1 MAGERIVSR
10 RISLQARIDD
20 FLAERHRLGF
30 ELHSRDTLLASFA
43 RYVASR
49 HHRGPLTVEL
59 MADWARC
66 DKGNK
71 GTPGTWA
78 RRLALLR
85 HFARYLKQF
94 ESDTEVP
101 DELIFGPEPG
111 RVAPH
116 IYHQEEIVE
125 LLAAARKLGPRGS
138 LRPATYEALFGL
150 MASSG
155 LRVSEAI
162 HLRDADVDLK
172 RGMLTV
178 RQTKFAKSRQ
188 LPMHPSTVE
197 AMARYRRER
206 VQQVPSTPDTPFLV
220 SSRGRRLGQP
230 LSDRQAHRVFTAL
243 RNSLG
248 WVNRGAHDAPRLHD
262 LRHTFAVRRMML
274 WHADGTD
281 IEQMMLALSTYMGH
295 AKICYTYWYLT
306 AVPELM
312 ALAGGKFERFAD
324 LSGDCDE

>member
-1 MAGERIVSR
+1 MSR

-20 FLAERHRLGF
+20 YLAERRRLGF

-43 RYVASR
+43 SYVASR

-66 DKGNK
+66 DKGNR

-94 ESDTEVP
+94 EPDTEVP

-116 IYHQEEIVE
+116 IYREDEIVE
-125 LLAAARKLGPRGS
+125 LLAAARKLGPCGS
-138 LRPATYEALFGL
+138 LRPMTFETLFGL
-150 MASSG
+150 MASTG

-172 RGMLTV
+172 RGMLTI

-188 LPMHPSTVE
+188 LPLHPSTVE
-197 AMARYRRER
+197 ALARYRRQR
-206 VQQVPSTPDTPFLV
+206 TRHVPSTADTPFLI

-230 LSDRQAHRVFTAL
+230 LGDRQAHRVFNAL
-243 RNSLG
+243 RDSLG
-248 WVNRGAHDAPRLHD
+248 WVNRGAHEAPRLHD
-262 LRHTFAVRRMML
+262 LRHTFAVRRVMR
-274 WHADGTD
+274 WHAEGTD
-281 IEQMMLALSTYMGH
+281 VDQMMLALSTYMGH
-295 AKICYTYWYLT
+295 AEIFYTYWYLT

-312 ALAGGKFERFAD
+312 ALAAGKFEHFAD
-324 LSGDCDE
+324 FPGEGDE

>member
-1 MAGERIVSR
+1 
-10 RISLQARIDD
+10 
-20 FLAERHRLGF
+20 
-30 ELHSRDTLLASFA
+30 
-43 RYVASR
+43 
-49 HHRGPLTVEL
+49 
-59 MADWARC
+59 
-66 DKGNK
+66 
-71 GTPGTWA
+71 
-78 RRLALLR
+78 
-85 HFARYLKQF
+85 
-94 ESDTEVP
+94 VP

-220 SSRGRRLGQP
+220 SSRGRRLG
-230 LSDRQAHRVFTAL
+230 T
-243 RNSLG
+243 
-248 WVNRGAHDAPRLHD
+248 
-262 LRHTFAVRRMML
+262 VR
-274 WHADGTD
+274 
-281 IEQMMLALSTYMGH
+281 
-295 AKICYTYWYLT
+295 LT
-306 AVPELM
+306 ASSLRYVTVSVGSIAARTM
-312 ALAGGKFERFAD
+312 RR
-324 LSGDCDE
+324 DCTTCAIPLPSDA

>member
-1 MAGERIVSR
+1 MSR

-20 FLAERHRLGF
+20 FLAERRRLGF
-30 ELHSRDTLLASFA
+30 ELRSWDSLLSGFA

-49 HHRGPLTVEL
+49 HHRGALTVEL
-59 MADWARC
+59 MADWARH
-66 DKGNK
+66 DKGNRE
-71 GTPGTWA
+71 TPGTWA
-78 RRLALLR
+78 RRLERVRL
-85 HFARYLKQF
+85 FARYLSQF
-94 ESDTEVP
+94 EPDTEVP
-101 DELIFGPEPG
+101 DESIFGPVPG

-116 IYHQEEIVE
+116 IYHEEEIIE
-125 LLAAARKLGPRGS
+125 LLSAARQLGPRNS

-172 RGMLTV
+172 RGMLTI

-197 AMARYRRER
+197 AMTRYRRER
-206 VQQVPSTPDTPFLV
+206 VRHVRSTPETPFLV

-230 LSDRQAHRVFTAL
+230 LGDRQAHRVFTAL
-243 RNSLG
+243 RDSLG
-248 WVNRGAHDAPRLHD
+248 LINRGAHDAPRLHD
-262 LRHTFAVRRMML
+262 LRHTFAVRRMIL

-306 AVPELM
+306 AVPDLM